1 MESDIKKW
9 IEKDGEAFLKDI
21 GIKKG
26 QKILDFGCGV
36 GNYAI
41 PAAKLVGESGKVY
54 ALDKN
59 EESLNELS
67 RRIKKRGI
75 RNIERIE
82 TSEKEIPL
90 QDESVD
96 AVLLYDVIHLV
107 NDREKLLK
115 EIYRILKPNSLLLVY
130 PKHHQEYM
138 NMGSNDIEN
147 EMEDANFIFEK
158 RIYKTLMHDAHLE
171 EGYVLNFRKLLN

>member
-41 PAAKLVGESGKVY
+41 PAAKLVGENGKVY

-67 RRIKKRGI
+67 QRIEKRVI

-90 QDESVD
+90 KDESVD

-115 EIYRILKPNSLLLVY
+115 EVYRILKPTSLLSVY

-138 NMGSNDIEN
+138 NMGLNDIEN

-171 EGYVLNFRKLLN
+171 KGCVLNFRKLLN

>member
-115 EIYRILKPNSLLLVY
+115 ETYRILKPNSLLSVY

-138 NMGSNDIEN
+138 NMGLNDIEN

-158 RIYKTLMHDAHLE
+158 RIYKKLMHDAHLE
-171 EGYVLNFRKLLN
+171 KGCVLNFRKLLN